1 MQKDISWFWI
11 MVTNVF
17 RKTFTTF
24 PAQVRIYLEN
34 TKSKS
39 GSKPSIHC
47 RLKSPI

>member
-1 MQKDISWFWI
+1 MQKDILWFWN

-17 RKTFTTF
+17 RTTF
-24 PAQVRIYLEN
+24 PTQVRIYLEN

-39 GSKPSIHC
+39 GFEPPIHC